1 MRHVSTLLIRE
12 LSAYFLAPM
21 AYLVLLAFQLV
32 AFLNYW
38 ELVDFLRQPQLELS
52 SLRDPMTTYISGSP
66 AFWIAILFAIPALTM
81 RLLAEERRSGTLET
95 LLTLPVT
102 ESQVVLAKWLS
113 GVVMYLV
120 LLLPFALYLPFLY
133 YQAHFYFDVGPVLT
147 LGIGLTTM
155 GMMFVAIGLFFSSM
169 TRNQI
174 ISAIWTFAVLLFLIV
189 MVPLVYLFGA
199 RQRRVGGRGPVFLG
213 PVSGPG
219 LWHGPARP
227 ASSRAAPVGLRAGA
241 QPDRTN
247 PGGPVEPLEDFAIP
261 STRLAIPNSRLG
273 FGNHDYQESENVEHR
288 ILNWES
294 PATRTARRP
303 SGR

>member
-66 AFWIAILFAIPALTM
+66 AFWIAILLAIPALTM

-102 ESQVVLAKWLS
+102 ETQVVLAKWLS

-199 RQRRVGGRGPVFLG
+199 RQHAGWADGVRF
-213 PVSGPG
+213 
-219 LWHGPARP
+219 
-227 ASSRAAPVGLRAGA
+227 SSVLYQVR
-241 QPDRTN
+241 
-247 PGGPVEPLEDFAIP
+247 
-261 STRLAIPNSRLG
+261 G
-273 FGNHDYQESENVEHR
+273 FGMGQLDLRHLVLHLSVCVLVLSLTAR
-288 ILNWES
+288 ILE
-294 PATRTARRP
+294 ARSNR
-303 SGR
+303 